1 MAQIIVA
8 MWMIER
14 GTIIMKKK
22 TALCLI
28 CALALSLVS
37 CGDKTLTT
45 ESTPESSQ
53 TVQLENSDT
62 TTDKEISIIS
72 DSESSVDEEVGGFS
86 PDACMSHTFSYHSIS
101 AELINYVGKEEGHAW
116 TSATADGS
124 NDPYNRIG
132 EDMTILAFIQEFD
145 IPKET
150 FIEVTRAHIT
160 DDFLDMLQMTREE
173 YYEEFGYTDEQID
186 ALYSGDQDAID
197 RAFCGPLAFVNEA
210 DQKVYSIYWLMDHTA
225 EDYAAAQL
233 SLNQVEEVLQ
243 TASEE
248 EYGERYDLIE
258 KVEPKL
264 TQAYALE
271 EAALAETESSAG
283 TAVPEESATESIPSE
298 IEESSE
304 TAETGTESSA
314 VVQDETVGSNPAE

>member
-1 MAQIIVA
+1 MN
-8 MWMIER
+8 
-14 GTIIMKKK
+14 KKW
-22 TALCLI
+22 LI
-28 CALALSLVS
+28 CITAAMALSLVS
-37 CGDKTLTT
+37 CNATDQSGTA
-45 ESTPESSQ
+45 
-53 TVQLENSDT
+53 NSDQLSLT
-62 TTDKEISIIS
+62 ENK
-72 DSESSVDEEVGGFS
+72 ESSVQTIERSEGENDLSSESTDERPVNSEATETEVGGS
-86 PDACMSHTFSYHSIS
+86 YNGTCMEHTFSYHFIS
-101 AELINYVGKEEGHAW
+101 GELIDYVGKEEGHAW
-116 TSATADGS
+116 TNSTADGS

-150 FIEVTRAHIT
+150 FIEVTRSRIT
-160 DDFLDMLQMTREE
+160 DD
-173 YYEEFGYTDEQID
+173 TDEQID

-271 EAALAETESSAG
+271 EAALAETEPSAG
-283 TAVPEESATESIPSE
+283 IAVPEGAATESIPSE

-304 TAETGTESSA
+304 TAEIGTESSA

>member
-1 MAQIIVA
+1 MN
-8 MWMIER
+8 
-14 GTIIMKKK
+14 KKW
-22 TALCLI
+22 LI
-28 CALALSLVS
+28 CITAAMALSLVS
-37 CGDKTLTT
+37 CNATDQSGTA
-45 ESTPESSQ
+45 
-53 TVQLENSDT
+53 NSDQLSLT
-62 TTDKEISIIS
+62 ENK
-72 DSESSVDEEVGGFS
+72 ESSVQTIERSEGENDLSSESTDERPVNSEATETEVGGS
-86 PDACMSHTFSYHSIS
+86 YNGTCMEHTFSYHFIS
-101 AELINYVGKEEGHAW
+101 GELIDYVGKEEGHAW
-116 TSATADGS
+116 TNSTADGS

-150 FIEVTRAHIT
+150 FIEVTRSRIT
-160 DDFLDMLQMTREE
+160 DDFLDNIEMTREE
-173 YYEEFGYTDEQID
+173 YYETFGYTDEQID

-271 EAALAETESSAG
+271 EAALAETEPSAG
-283 TAVPEESATESIPSE
+283 IAVPEGAATESIPSE

-304 TAETGTESSA
+304 TAEIGTESSA